1 MKNPN
6 ALDTASRD
14 RPRPILEHFAELQRR
29 MTFTAILFAVGF
41 VIALI
46 FYEPIIRTMLIPA
59 HGRLSPD
66 SLPIVTSL
74 TEFMGVTIKI
84 GVIAGFILA
93 LPMLIYQI
101 ILFVAPAVSEKT
113 ERLLLTL
120 VPTVLILFAAGIFLG
135 YFMVVPT
142 MLKFLLNFG
151 SDLVTPMIKLND
163 YLSVILM
170 LLAGLGLAFETPV
183 IMYVLAK
190 FRVVSYRGFLRFWR
204 HIVVISFV
212 IGAIFDPT
220 PNPFDQIVVA
230 GSIITLYWIGIL
242 IAWSIRP
249 RPAVAPAPN
258 GVPSLQ

>member
-1 MKNPN
+1 MNNLVVGDP
-6 ALDTASRD
+6 TSRD

-41 VIALI
+41 IVALV
-46 FYEPIIRTMLIPA
+46 FYEPIIRVLLVPA
-59 HGRLSPD
+59 HGNLSPT
-66 SLPIVTSL
+66 STPIVTGL

-84 GVIAGFILA
+84 AVIFGFILA
-93 LPMLIYQI
+93 LPMLICQI
-101 ILFVAPAVSEKT
+101 ILFVAPALSSKT

-120 VPTVLILFAAGIFLG
+120 IPTVLALFACGISMG

-142 MLKFLLNFG
+142 MVKFLLGFG
-151 SDLVTPMIKLND
+151 SDLVTPMIRLSD
-163 YLSVILM
+163 YLGVILM
-170 LLAGLGLAFETPV
+170 LLTGLGLAFETPV

-190 FRVVSYRGFLRFWR
+190 FRIVSYRGFVHFWR

-230 GSIITLYWIGIL
+230 GCIMTLYAIGIF
-242 IAWSIRP
+242 IAWLLREKK
-249 RPAVAPAPN
+249 AQVVAPE
-258 GVPSLQ
+258 GVPSY